1 MNKRNLW
8 VGILVAVAILAFG
21 AGLFLI
27 GNQHKA
33 FRSHSEFFTGFSNLS
48 GISKGAKVRVDGMDA
63 GQVSD
68 VIIPSS
74 PKEKF
79 RLKMTVEDRIRGLIR
94 NNSIVTIESDGLVG
108 DKFILIAGGSD
119 SSPEAAPRSTLPS
132 KEPFSISKMM
142 EQATGLLNQVGGTV
156 TQVDRTL
163 TQVNGTITDVQGR
176 LDGTLN
182 AATQTLN
189 NTNGVVTDIRHGK
202 GSAGV
207 LLEDPATAANIKQA
221 VVNARD
227 ATQNLNAASAQVN
240 GMIGEMQQRQI
251 VAKVDDTLNNT
262 KSATEQ
268 LNQVSQQVNTTLK
281 SAFAPDQFGQ
291 SAGANLQQSLTN
303 INLATGNLADDTEAL
318 KHEFFFKG
326 FFKKRGYDSL
336 DRLPVDSYRSGK
348 LLKKHPQNR
357 QWISSAQL
365 FEHRIAPDNTTITET
380 LSASGRA
387 AIEAAASQIP
397 DLYTSALIVEG
408 YADPGTPGEMLVQ
421 SRQRAIMIRDYLQ
434 LRFNLASQ
442 NIGIIGMSTTP
453 PVASGKQSWDGICIV
468 RLAPSK

>member
-8 VGILVAVAILAFG
+8 IGILVAVAVLLFG

-33 FRSHSEFFTGFSNLS
+33 FRSHSEFYTDFANLS
-48 GISKGAKVRVDGMDA
+48 GISKGAKVRVNGMDA

-68 VIIPSS
+68 VVIPSS
-74 PKEKF
+74 PQKF
-79 RLKMTVEDRIRGLIR
+79 RLKMTLEDRIRGLVR
-94 NNSIVTIESDGLVG
+94 EDSVVTIESDGLVG
-108 DKFILIAGGSD
+108 DKFLLIGGGTEA
-119 SSPEAAPRSTLPS
+119 SPEAAPKSTLAS
-132 KEPFSISKMM
+132 KEPFSISKMLD
-142 EQATGLLNQVGGTV
+142 QASGIMTQVGGTV
-156 TQVDRTL
+156 KQVDQTL
-163 TQVNGTITDVQGR
+163 THVNGAITDVQGK
-176 LDGTLN
+176 LNGTLN
-182 AATQTLN
+182 AATATIN

-207 LLEDPATAANIKQA
+207 LLEDPTTAANVKQI

-227 ATQNLNAASAQVN
+227 ATASLNTASTQVN

-262 KSATEQ
+262 KSATAQ
-268 LNQVSQQVNTTLK
+268 LDQASKQINTTLK
-281 SAFAPDQFGQ
+281 SALAPDQFGQ
-291 SAGANLQQSLTN
+291 GAGANLQQSLSN

-336 DRLPVDSYRSGK
+336 DRLPVDSYRDGK

-365 FEHRIAPDNTTITET
+365 FEHRLAPDNSTITET

-421 SRQRAIMIRDYLQ
+421 SRQRAIVIRDYLQ

-442 NIGIIGMSTTP
+442 NIGVIGMSETP
-453 PVASGKQSWDGICIV
+453 PVGSGKQTWDGICIV